1 MSVDPSGPTLITFL
15 KRALAR
21 CITHKKR
28 LATKAVASHR
38 LYPRG
43 ESNPYLKFRKL
54 PFYPLNYRGSRCPM
68 PGTSSAN
75 LQTLLQS
82 SKHCPKFEC
91 DFDGATWLWRDAST
105 PAYHIRHCFR
115 FSTSVTRKG
124 QKWLKAHFFAILS
137 KKIGKIYCQLKNN
150 AYLCI
155 RNRKANTK

>member
-1 MSVDPSGPTLITFL
+1 MSVGPEGSTLITFFETRSRSL
-15 KRALAR
+15 HHAQ
-21 CITHKKR
+21 KK

-105 PAYHIRHCFR
+105 PASHLRHCFR
-115 FSTSVTRKG
+115 FSISALAKG
-124 QKWLKAHFFAILS
+124 KNGLKHIFLPFFQKKSAKSI
-137 KKIGKIYCQLKNN
+137 
-150 AYLCI
+150 
-155 RNRKANTK
+155 AN

>member
-1 MSVDPSGPTLITFL
+1 MSVGPEGSTLITFFKTRTRSL
-15 KRALAR
+15 HHAQ
-21 CITHKKR
+21 KK

-105 PAYHIRHCFR
+105 PA
-115 FSTSVTRKG
+115 
-124 QKWLKAHFFAILS
+124 
-137 KKIGKIYCQLKNN
+137 
-150 AYLCI
+150 
-155 RNRKANTK
+155 